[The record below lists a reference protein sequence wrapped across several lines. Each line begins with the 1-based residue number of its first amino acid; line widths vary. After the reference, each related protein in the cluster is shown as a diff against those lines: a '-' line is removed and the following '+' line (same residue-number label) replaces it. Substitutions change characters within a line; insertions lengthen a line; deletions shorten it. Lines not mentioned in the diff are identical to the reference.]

1 MRKCNILQLSTFIYI
16 CGNIILNI
24 FSCCDGG
31 CPCCKNGDKKLNKYC
46 FLDGFIEIQTVEN
59 KKNETK
65 NFAESICKKNKC
77 SMSKYIAL
85 TTKCR
90 INNKNKVSF
99 YINFVVISYILD
111 LINNLLSSEEMDE
124 YKKKNDKKNI
134 DDYINKIDNIIT
146 DVFERIVKKGEE
158 IDANDLIVKV
168 RNTTNR
174 NFNISLNT
182 SDSLTGYQTIFS

>member
-1 MRKCNILQLSTFIYI
+1 MIKCNILQLSTFIYI

-24 FSCCDGG
+24 FSCSDGG

-65 NFAESICKKNKC
+65 TFAESICKKNKC

-111 LINNLLSSEEMDE
+111 LINNLLSSKEMAKHKSE
-124 YKKKNDKKNI
+124 NKKNI
-134 DDYINKIDNIIT
+134 DSYINEIDNIIT

-158 IDANDLIVKV
+158 IDANDLILKV
-168 RNTTNR
+168 RNITNK
-174 NFNISLNT
+174 NFNNILNT
-182 SDSLTGYQTIFS
+182 LDSLTGYETIFS

>member
-16 CGNIILNI
+16 CCNIILNI

-31 CPCCKNGDKKLNKYC
+31 CPCCKNEDKRLNKYC

-65 NFAESICKKNKC
+65 NFAESICKKNNC

-111 LINNLLSSEEMDE
+111 LINNLLSSKEMAKHKSE
-124 YKKKNDKKNI
+124 NKKNI
-134 DDYINKIDNIIT
+134 DNYINEIDNIIT

-158 IDANDLIVKV
+158 IDANDLILKV
-168 RNTTNR
+168 RNITNK
-174 NFNISLNT
+174 NFNNILNT
-182 SDSLTGYQTIFS
+182 LDSLTGYETIFS